1 MAFKEQKITT
11 GKYIFRFLKFLMTPG
26 SIGRL
31 KLLLTTRPTDEISMI
46 DKLELHAAE
55 RPNAIAVKFEDRQI
69 TWGELNAKAN
79 QMANYF
85 RSRGITYG
93 DKVAVN
99 LENRLELL
107 YTVMGAQKLGAIA
120 GMVNTS
126 QVNEAL
132 AHSLKLI
139 EPKLIVVGSEC
150 LGNMETVSD
159 IIEAHHSDKLLYI
172 ADSGHDGP
180 PAGYKDLMAEIE
192 GLATDNVTPDQTL
205 TLGTPIYYIF
215 TSGTTGLPKASITT
229 HMKVLRAGTQFG
241 VNVMTLGPNDT
252 YYCALPLYHS
262 NALVVGFGSCLC
274 GGSTFALRRKFSAS
288 QFWEDCIKFEA
299 TAAIYIGELLRY
311 LLAQPER
318 ESDRAHNVT
327 KVLGNG
333 LRPDIWMEFKNR
345 FGISRVHEFYGA
357 SEGNSGFVNIFNFDK
372 TVGWSPAY
380 GKAWD
385 VVAYDV
391 DEDMPI
397 RSGDDN
403 FMQKQAVGQTGL
415 LMFQI
420 TEQNPFDGYTD
431 AQASEKKILRDV
443 FEKGD
448 AWFNTGDLVVLQKH
462 GHIQFGDRIGDTFRW
477 QGENVATTEVE
488 SVIMKWPEI
497 EDAVVYGVTV
507 PGRDGRCGMLYMTQ
521 KEDGKIDLNGLAAH
535 MRENLPPYAVPRFIR
550 IGRKVDV
557 TGTFKF
563 QKSKL
568 KNAAYK
574 VSEVDG
580 DALHLLE
587 RGVDTVEPL
596 TAEMEAKI
604 DSGDIRL

>member
-1 MAFKEQKITT
+1 MAFLEQKITT
-11 GKYIFRFLKFLMTPG
+11 GKFLFRFLKFLLVPG

-31 KLLLTTRPTDEISMI
+31 KSLLTTRPSDEASMV
-46 DKLELHAAE
+46 DYLERHATE
-55 RPNAIAVKFEDRQI
+55 RPDAIAIKFENQKI
-69 TWGELNAKAN
+69 SWGELNAKSN
-79 QMANYF
+79 QMAHYF
-85 RSRGITYG
+85 RRRGVTYG
-93 DKVAVN
+93 DKIAVN
-99 LENRLELL
+99 LENRPELL
-107 YTVMGAQKLGAIA
+107 FAVLGAQKLGAVA

-126 QVNEAL
+126 QTNEAL

-159 IIEAHHSDKLLYI
+159 IIEAHHSNQMLYI
-172 ADSGHDGP
+172 ADTGPAALPSG
-180 PAGYKDLMAEIE
+180 YTDLMAEIKGE
-192 GLATDNVTPDQTL
+192 NTSNIIPDKVL
-205 TLGTPIYYIF
+205 TLGTAIYYIF

-229 HMKVLRAGTQFG
+229 HMKVFRAGTQFG
-241 VNVMTLGPNDT
+241 INVMELGPNDT

-262 NALVVGFGSCLC
+262 NALVVAFGSCLC
-274 GGSTFALRRKFSAS
+274 GGATLALRRKFSAS
-288 QFWEDCIKFEA
+288 QFWEDCIKHEA

-311 LLAQPER
+311 LLAQPKR
-318 ESDRAHNVT
+318 ETDTAHQVT
-327 KVLGNG
+327 RVLGNG

-345 FGISRVHEFYGA
+345 FGIGRVHEFYGA

-372 TVGWSPAY
+372 TVGWSPGY

-391 DEDMPI
+391 DADKPV
-397 RSGDDN
+397 RSNDGYLR
-403 FMQKQAVGQTGL
+403 KIAAGETGL
-415 LMFQI
+415 LVMQI

-443 FEKGD
+443 FTPGD

-507 PGRDGRCGMLYMTQ
+507 PGRDGRCGMLYLTQ
-521 KEDGKIDLNGLAAH
+521 KEAGQLDLNGLAAH
-535 MRENLPPYAVPRFIR
+535 MRENLPAYAVPRFIR

-568 KNAAYK
+568 KNAAYN
-574 VSEVDG
+574 VDQVDDDLYLLARDAEAVEV
-580 DALHLLE
+580 
-587 RGVDTVEPL
+587 L
-596 TAEMEAKI
+596 TADVHAKI
-604 DSGDIRL
+604 NGGEVRL

>member
-11 GKYIFRFLKFLMTPG
+11 GAYLFRFIKFLLTPG

-31 KLLLTTRPTDEISMI
+31 KLLLTTRPSDEISMV
-46 DKLELHAAE
+46 DKLQDHAANL
-55 RPNAIAVKFEDRQI
+55 PDNAALLFEDRRI
-69 TWGELNAKAN
+69 SWSELNAKAN

-85 RSRGITYG
+85 RSRGVTYG
-93 DKVAVN
+93 DKIAVN
-99 LENRLELL
+99 MENRPELL
-107 YTVMGAQKLGAIA
+107 FVVMGAQKLGAVA
-120 GMVNTS
+120 GMVNTG
-126 QVNEAL
+126 QTHEAL

-139 EPKLIVVGSEC
+139 EPKLVVVGSEC
-150 LGNMETVSD
+150 LGNMESVAD
-159 IIEAHHSDKLLYI
+159 IIEAYHADKMLYV
-172 ADSGHDGP
+172 ADTGHAGP
-180 PAGYKDLMAEIE
+180 PAGYLDLMTEAEGQDTANI
-192 GLATDNVTPDQTL
+192 TPDKVL
-205 TLGTPIYYIF
+205 TLGTPTYYIF

-229 HMKVLRAGTQFG
+229 HMKILRAGTQFG
-241 VNVMTLGPNDT
+241 VNVMTLGPDDT

-262 NALVVGFGSCLC
+262 NALVVGFGSCLA
-274 GGSTFALRRKFSAS
+274 GGATLALRRKFSAS

-318 ESDRAHNVT
+318 ESDRSHNVT
-327 KVLGNG
+327 RVLGNG

-345 FGISRVHEFYGA
+345 FGIARIHEFYGA

-372 TVGWSPAY
+372 TVGWSPGY
-380 GKAWD
+380 GSDWD
-385 VVAYDV
+385 VVSYDV
-391 DEDMPI
+391 DEDLPI
-397 RSGDDN
+397 RGADEHL
-403 FMQKQAVGQTGL
+403 QKVEIDQTGL
-415 LMFQI
+415 LIFKI
-420 TEQNPFDGYTD
+420 SEKNPFDGYTD

-507 PGRDGRCGMLYMTQ
+507 PGRDGRCGMLYLTQ
-521 KEDGKIDLNGLAAH
+521 KEEGKLDLNGLAAH
-535 MRENLPPYAVPRFIR
+535 MRENLPTYAVPRFIR
-550 IGRKVDV
+550 IGQKVDV

-568 KNAAYK
+568 KNAAYN
-574 VSEVDG
+574 VAEVDDPLHVLAR
-580 DALHLLE
+580 DAD
-587 RGVDTVEPL
+587 GVEPI
-596 TAEMEAKI
+596 TAEVQASI
-604 DSGDIRL
+604 DKGDVRL

>member
-11 GKYIFRFLKFLMTPG
+11 GAYLFRFIKFLLTPG

-31 KLLLTTRPTDEISMI
+31 KLLLTTRPSDEISMI
-46 DKLELHAAE
+46 DKLQDHAANL
-55 RPNAIAVKFEDRQI
+55 PDNAALLFEDRRI
-69 TWGELNAKAN
+69 SWSELNAKAN

-85 RSRGITYG
+85 RSRGVTYG
-93 DKVAVN
+93 DKIAVN
-99 LENRLELL
+99 MENRPELL
-107 YTVMGAQKLGAIA
+107 FVVMGAQKLGAVA
-120 GMVNTS
+120 GMVNTG
-126 QVNEAL
+126 QTHEAL

-139 EPKLIVVGSEC
+139 EPKLVVVGSEC
-150 LGNMETVSD
+150 LGNMESVAD
-159 IIEAHHSDKLLYI
+159 IIEAHHADKMLYV
-172 ADSGHDGP
+172 ADTGHAGS
-180 PAGYKDLMAEIE
+180 PAGYLDLMAEAE
-192 GLATDNVTPDQTL
+192 GQDTANITPDKVL
-205 TLGTPIYYIF
+205 TLGTPTYYIF

-229 HMKVLRAGTQFG
+229 HMKILRAGTQFG
-241 VNVMTLGPNDT
+241 VNVMTLGPDDT

-262 NALVVGFGSCLC
+262 NALVVGFGSCLA
-274 GGSTFALRRKFSAS
+274 GGATLALRRKFSAS

-318 ESDRAHNVT
+318 ESDRSHNVT
-327 KVLGNG
+327 RVLGNG

-345 FGISRVHEFYGA
+345 FGIARIHEFYGA

-372 TVGWSPAY
+372 TVGWSPGY
-380 GKAWD
+380 GSDWD
-385 VVAYDV
+385 VVSYDV
-391 DEDMPI
+391 DEDLPI
-397 RSGDDN
+397 RGADEHL
-403 FMQKQAVGQTGL
+403 QKVEIDQTGL
-415 LMFQI
+415 LIFKI
-420 TEQNPFDGYTD
+420 SEKNPFDGYTD

-507 PGRDGRCGMLYMTQ
+507 PGRDGRCGMLYLTQ
-521 KEDGKIDLNGLAAH
+521 KEEGKLDLNGLAAH
-535 MRENLPPYAVPRFIR
+535 MRENLPTYAVPRFIR
-550 IGRKVDV
+550 IGQKVDV

-568 KNAAYK
+568 KNAAYN
-574 VSEVDG
+574 VAEVD
-580 DALHLLE
+580 DPLHLLA
-587 RGVDTVEPL
+587 RDADGVEPI
-596 TAEMEAKI
+596 TAEVQASI
-604 DSGDIRL
+604 DKGDVRL

>member
-1 MAFKEQKITT
+1 MSFKEQKITT
-11 GKYIFRFLKFLMTPG
+11 GKYLTRFIKFLLTPG
-26 SIGRL
+26 SVGRL

-55 RPNAIAVKFEDRQI
+55 RPNDAALLFEEQRI
-69 TWGELNAKAN
+69 SWGELNGKAN

-85 RSRGITYG
+85 RSRGVTYG
-93 DKVAVN
+93 DKIAVN
-99 LENRLELL
+99 MENRPELL
-107 YTVMGAQKLGAIA
+107 FVVMGAQKLGAVA
-120 GMVNTS
+120 GMINTS
-126 QVNEAL
+126 QTHEAL

-139 EPKLIVVGSEC
+139 EPKLIVVGAEC
-150 LGNMETVSD
+150 AANMESVND
-159 IIEAHHSDKLLYI
+159 IIEAHHSDKLLSVSDAGH
-172 ADSGHDGP
+172 ADPSGN
-180 PAGYKDLMAEIE
+180 YLDLMAAI
-192 GLATDNVTPDQTL
+192 ADQDTANITPDKVL
-205 TLGTPIYYIF
+205 TLGTPTYYIF

-229 HMKVLRAGTQFG
+229 HMKILRAGTQFG
-241 VNVMTLGPNDT
+241 VNVMTLGPGDV

-262 NALVVGFGSCLC
+262 NALVVGFGSCLA
-274 GGSTFALRRKFSAS
+274 GGATLALRRKFSAS

-318 ESDRAHNVT
+318 PSDRQHNVT
-327 KVLGNG
+327 RVLGNG

-345 FGISRVHEFYGA
+345 FGIGRVHEFYGA

-372 TVGWSPAY
+372 TVGWSPGY
-380 GKAWD
+380 GKDWD
-385 VVAYDV
+385 VVSYDV
-391 DEDMPI
+391 DEDEAI
-397 RSGDDN
+397 RGDDS
-403 FMQKQAVGQTGL
+403 FMQRVNVDQTGL
-415 LMFQI
+415 LIMQI
-420 TEQNPFDGYTD
+420 TEKNPFDGYTD
-431 AQASEKKILRDV
+431 AQASEKKVMRDV

-507 PGRDGRCGMLYMTQ
+507 PGRDGRCGMLYLTQ
-521 KEDGKIDLNGLAAH
+521 KEDGKLDLDGLAAH

-550 IGRKVDV
+550 IGQKVDV

-574 VSEVDG
+574 VAEVDG
-580 DALHLLE
+580 DALHLLA
-587 RGVDTVEPL
+587 RDADKVVPL
-596 TAEMEAKI
+596 TADVQKQVDE
-604 DSGDIRL
+604 GDVRL

>member
-11 GKYIFRFLKFLMTPG
+11 GAYLFRFIKFLLTPG

-31 KLLLTTRPTDEISMI
+31 KLLLTTRPSDEISMI
-46 DKLELHAAE
+46 DKLQDHAANL
-55 RPNAIAVKFEDRQI
+55 PDNAALLFEDRRI
-69 TWGELNAKAN
+69 SWSELNAKAN

-85 RSRGITYG
+85 RSRGVTYG
-93 DKVAVN
+93 DKIAVN
-99 LENRLELL
+99 MENRPELL
-107 YTVMGAQKLGAIA
+107 FVVMGAQKLGAVA
-120 GMVNTS
+120 GMVNTG
-126 QVNEAL
+126 QTHEAL

-139 EPKLIVVGSEC
+139 EPKLVVVGSEC
-150 LGNMETVSD
+150 LGNMESVAD
-159 IIEAHHSDKLLYI
+159 IIEAHHADKMLYV
-172 ADSGHDGP
+172 ADTGHAGS
-180 PAGYKDLMAEIE
+180 PAGYLDLMAEAE
-192 GLATDNVTPDQTL
+192 GQDTANITPDKVL
-205 TLGTPIYYIF
+205 TLGTPTYYIF

-229 HMKVLRAGTQFG
+229 HMKILRAGTQFG
-241 VNVMTLGPNDT
+241 VNVMTLGPDDT

-262 NALVVGFGSCLC
+262 NALVVGFGSCLA
-274 GGSTFALRRKFSAS
+274 GGATLALRRKFSAS

-318 ESDRAHNVT
+318 ESDRSHNVT
-327 KVLGNG
+327 RVLGNG

-345 FGISRVHEFYGA
+345 FGIARIHEFYGA

-372 TVGWSPAY
+372 TVGWSPGY
-380 GKAWD
+380 GSDWD
-385 VVAYDV
+385 VVSYDV
-391 DEDMPI
+391 DEDLPI
-397 RSGDDN
+397 RGADEHL
-403 FMQKQAVGQTGL
+403 QKVEIDQTGL
-415 LMFQI
+415 LIFKI
-420 TEQNPFDGYTD
+420 SEKNPFDGYTD

-507 PGRDGRCGMLYMTQ
+507 PGRDGRCGMLYLTQ
-521 KEDGKIDLNGLAAH
+521 KEEGKLDLNGLASH
-535 MRENLPPYAVPRFIR
+535 MRENLPTYAVPRFIR
-550 IGRKVDV
+550 IGQKVDV

-568 KNAAYK
+568 KNAAYN
-574 VSEVDG
+574 VAEVDDPLHVLAR
-580 DALHLLE
+580 DAD
-587 RGVDTVEPL
+587 GVEPI
-596 TAEMEAKI
+596 TPEVQASI
-604 DSGDIRL
+604 DKGDVRL

>member
-1 MAFKEQKITT
+1 MEFVEQKITT
-11 GKYIFRFLKFLMTPG
+11 GKYLFRFLKFLARPG

-31 KLLLTTRPTDEISMI
+31 KSLLTTRPTDETSMI
-46 DKLELHAAE
+46 DFLERHAVE
-55 RPNAIAVKFEDRQI
+55 RPDTIAIKFEDRQVS
-69 TWGELNAKAN
+69 WHELNAKAN
-79 QMANYF
+79 QVANYF
-85 RSRGITYG
+85 RSRGVSYG
-93 DKVAVN
+93 DKVALN
-99 LENRLELL
+99 LENRPELL
-107 YTVMGAQKLGAIA
+107 FAVMGAQKLGAIA

-126 QVNEAL
+126 QTNEAL

-139 EPKLIVVGSEC
+139 EAKLIVVGSEC
-150 LGNMETVSD
+150 LNQMQSVND
-159 IIEAHHSDKLLYI
+159 IIEAHYSDKMLYV
-172 ADSGHDGP
+172 ADTGHAGP

-192 GLATDNVTPDQTL
+192 GEDSGNITPDKVL
-205 TLGTPIYYIF
+205 TLGTPVYYIF

-229 HMKVLRAGTQFG
+229 HMKVFRSGTQFG
-241 VNVMTLGPNDT
+241 VNVMQLGPKDT

-262 NALVVGFGSCLC
+262 NALLVGFGSCLC
-274 GGSTFALRRKFSAS
+274 SGASIALRRKFSAS

-318 ESDRAHNVT
+318 ESDKAHNVT
-327 KVLGNG
+327 RVLGNG

-345 FGISRVHEFYGA
+345 FGIARVHEFYGA

-372 TVGWSPAY
+372 TVGWSPGY
-380 GKAWD
+380 GSAWD
-385 VVAYDV
+385 VVAYNV
-391 DEDMPI
+391 DEDTPLQ
-397 RSGDDN
+397 GDDGHL
-403 FMQKQAVGQTGL
+403 QKIQTGETGL
-415 LMFQI
+415 LIMQI

-448 AWFNTGDLVVLQKH
+448 TWFNTGDLVVLQKH

-507 PGRDGRCGMLYMTQ
+507 PGRDGRCGMLYLTQ
-521 KEDGKIDLNGLAAH
+521 KEAGKLDLNGLATH
-535 MRENLPPYAVPRFIR
+535 MRENLPAYAVPRFIR
-550 IGRKVDV
+550 IGQKVEV

-563 QKSKL
+563 QKTKL
-568 KNAAYK
+568 KNASYK
-574 VSEVDG
+574 VGEVNDDPLYLLARDADG
-580 DALHLLE
+580 
-587 RGVDTVEPL
+587 VEPIS
-596 TAEMEAKI
+596 AELQAKI
-604 DSGDIRL
+604 DNDDMRL

>member
-11 GKYIFRFLKFLMTPG
+11 GAYLFRFIKFLLTPG

-31 KLLLTTRPTDEISMI
+31 KLLLTTRPSDEISMI
-46 DKLELHAAE
+46 DKLQDHAANL
-55 RPNAIAVKFEDRQI
+55 PDNAALLFEDRRI
-69 TWGELNAKAN
+69 SWSELNAKAN

-85 RSRGITYG
+85 RSRGVTYG
-93 DKVAVN
+93 DKIAVN
-99 LENRLELL
+99 MENRPELL
-107 YTVMGAQKLGAIA
+107 FVVMGAQKLGAVA
-120 GMVNTS
+120 GMVNTG
-126 QVNEAL
+126 QTHEAL

-139 EPKLIVVGSEC
+139 EPKLVVVGSEC
-150 LGNMETVSD
+150 LGNMESVAD
-159 IIEAHHSDKLLYI
+159 IIEAHHADKMLYV
-172 ADSGHDGP
+172 ADTGHAGS
-180 PAGYKDLMAEIE
+180 PAGYLDLMAEAE
-192 GLATDNVTPDQTL
+192 GQDTANITPDKVL
-205 TLGTPIYYIF
+205 TLGTPTYYIF

-229 HMKVLRAGTQFG
+229 HMKILRAGTQFG
-241 VNVMTLGPNDT
+241 VNVMTLGPDDT

-262 NALVVGFGSCLC
+262 NALVVGFGSCLA
-274 GGSTFALRRKFSAS
+274 GGATLALRRKFSAS

-318 ESDRAHNVT
+318 ESDRSHNVT
-327 KVLGNG
+327 RVLGNG

-345 FGISRVHEFYGA
+345 FGIARIHEFYGA

-372 TVGWSPAY
+372 TVGWSPGY
-380 GKAWD
+380 GSDWD
-385 VVAYDV
+385 VVSYDV
-391 DEDMPI
+391 DEDLPI
-397 RSGDDN
+397 RGADEHL
-403 FMQKQAVGQTGL
+403 QKVEIDQTGL
-415 LMFQI
+415 LIFKI
-420 TEQNPFDGYTD
+420 SEKNPFDGYTD

-507 PGRDGRCGMLYMTQ
+507 PGRDGRCGMLYLTQ
-521 KEDGKIDLNGLAAH
+521 KEEGKLDLNGLAAH
-535 MRENLPPYAVPRFIR
+535 MRENLPTYAVPRFIR
-550 IGRKVDV
+550 IGQKVDV

-568 KNAAYK
+568 KNAAYN
-574 VSEVDG
+574 VAEVDDPLHVLAR
-580 DALHLLE
+580 DAD
-587 RGVDTVEPL
+587 GVEPI
-596 TAEMEAKI
+596 TPEVQASI
-604 DSGDIRL
+604 DKGDVRL